1 MDTWVVFIDLV
12 KAYDSIQHKVID
24 ETLHIFGVPMIVR
37 TWIKKLYNDS
47 VVELKVGKFKH
58 HIPYG
63 CGVKQGDSVAPTLFI
78 MVFQLAVMELSAE
91 FKKNDVKFL
100 EAQVSESTTEAL
112 IRKHGVSDMMKNG
125 SDRASDPPLSRRR
138 RYPIRL

>member
-1 MDTWVVFIDLV
+1 MC
-12 KAYDSIQHKVID
+12 
-24 ETLHIFGVPMIVR
+24 
-37 TWIKKLYNDS
+37 NDS

-91 FKKNDVKFL
+91 FKKNNVQIL

-112 IRKHGVSDMMKNG
+112 IRKHGASDMMKM
-125 SDRASDPPLSRRR
+125 DPIALL
-138 RYPIRL
+138 ILLCLDDGVRL